1 VQPTTALPATGN
13 RATRRPLGVLAGA
26 LRVFDFAVGQMLWS
40 RRTIFMAL
48 VVGLP
53 VLVSAIL
60 RVLPALGVPVVEA
73 GVTGPVLFGLMFW
86 AFCVRFAVPVLAM
99 FYGAALIADEVED
112 RTITYL
118 FIRPIPRA
126 SVVIGKY
133 LAFVVVTMAVMLPAV
148 VLMWLLIVPIDGSLG
163 ASFPDLLL
171 DLVIVAG
178 GLMAYGALFAAAGAW
193 LRRPIVIGLIFI
205 FGWENLAMA
214 LPGHLRRL
222 TVGHYVQGLVPHT
235 MPSDSPL
242 EFLRAAFQTA
252 PAAGECVAGLLA
264 ITAFGLWLAA
274 RAVSRREYVLEH

>member
-1 VQPTTALPATGN
+1 MESTAQRSSGGSGTPG
-13 RATRRPLGVLAGA
+13 PLSVLAGA
-26 LRVFDFAVGQMLWS
+26 WRVFDFSLGQMLWS

-53 VLVSAIL
+53 VVLSVIL
-60 RVLPALGVPVVEA
+60 RLLPVFGVPVIEA

-99 FYGAALIADEVED
+99 FYGAALVADEVED

-118 FIRPIPRA
+118 FTRPIRRA
-126 SVVIGKY
+126 SVVVGKY
-133 LAFVVVTMAVMLPAV
+133 FAFLVVTMAVMLPAL
-148 VLMWLLIVPIDGSLG
+148 VLMWLLLVPIEGSLG
-163 ASFPDLLL
+163 ASFPDLVL

-193 LRRPIVIGLIFI
+193 LRRPLLVGLIFI

-235 MPSDSPL
+235 MPADSPL
-242 EFLRAAFQTA
+242 EFLQAAFQTA
-252 PAAGECVAGLLA
+252 PAASECVIGLLVV
-264 ITAFGLWLAA
+264 TAAGLWLAA